1 MSWSHITDAISSFMT
16 DHGFTIAGIVIGFY
30 FLHRLVNLGIEKLI
44 RRAVVSDEATP
55 LALEEQKRERTLVA
69 IFEAAID
76 VFLIIVAGVMI
87 LGELGI
93 NTGALLAG
101 FGIAGIAVGFGAQYL
116 IKDLIA
122 GFFVLLEN
130 QYRVGD
136 VVCFGETCG
145 LVERI
150 SLRMTVLRDL
160 DGAVHHVPNG
170 EVRLSSNLSK
180 YHANVN
186 INVGVAY
193 SSDLEQVIATVN
205 RVGNEL
211 AEDADWKG
219 KIRTPPQFLR
229 VDDFADS
236 AIVIKIVGETQPL
249 QQWDI
254 AGELRKRLKLA
265 FDQEGIEIPFP
276 QRVMHQ
282 VQH

>member
-1 MSWSHITDAISSFMT
+1 MSWTNVSNAITSFLT
-16 DHGFTIAGIVIGFY
+16 DHGFTIVGIVIGFY
-30 FLHRLVNLGIEKLI
+30 LLHRLVNLGIEQFI
-44 RRAVVSDEATP
+44 RRAVVAEDDST
-55 LALEEQKRERTLVA
+55 LALEQEKRERTLVT
-69 IFEAAID
+69 IFETAINI
-76 VFLIIVAGVMI
+76 FLIIVAAVMI
-87 LGELGI
+87 LGEVGI

-145 LVERI
+145 LVERV

-160 DGAVHHVPNG
+160 DGTVHHVPNG
-170 EVRLSSNLSK
+170 EVRVSSNLSK
-180 YHANVN
+180 HHANVN

-193 SSDLEQVIATVN
+193 SSDLEQVIATIN

-211 AEDADWKG
+211 AEDEEWKE

-236 AIVIKIVGETQPL
+236 AIMIKIVGETQPL

-265 FDQEGIEIPFP
+265 FDQEGIDIPFP

-282 VQH
+282 VSS